1 MVESAGK
8 SHLVNKLSYN
18 QTNYL
23 NVDKENSGWYVT
35 QYDVY
40 YKTIVLS
47 RQV

>member
-8 SHLVNKLSYN
+8 SHLVNKLSQN

-23 NVDKENSGWYVT
+23 NVAKENAGWYVM
-35 QYDVY
+35 QYDIN

-47 RQV
+47 RHF